1 MFDLFL
7 ARCATLVDVLSYE
20 LAVRD
25 WTDWL
30 FCFAPILIF
39 LEVPRVYLPLA
50 WLVLRRWLGRDGNR
64 EVREAF
70 ARSEPFV
77 SVVIA
82 GRNEAPTIEAA
93 LRAVLD
99 QAYANFEVIVVDD
112 ASEDRMFELAA
123 RFRQDARVRVVRNQN
138 LTGRTGRPSATN
150 LGLRYARG
158 EFLVSLDADTTIDRG
173 TLRALVAPFA
183 DPEVGVVAGNVLA
196 RNPDANWLTR
206 VQTLEYAQSIGLR
219 KQWTDSCDCTLMASG
234 AIGCFR
240 SSAVRELR
248 GWSQELAEDS
258 DISVRMRKIGWKIVF
273 ARDAVA
279 LTEVPESLGAL
290 TRQRRRWDRGGWRAY
305 FKKHAW
311 AFRPRVV
318 GWTYALEMAAEFF
331 FSILMTG
338 IYPLYLAWML
348 ATDGPLVLGF
358 VWLVSMG
365 AYLVLSTLSVGAVA
379 YLSPRLQHPFR
390 LLPAALV
397 LPFYKGLLRWVR
409 LHAIALELTRRRYED
424 GFLPEVA
431 WFNAPRW

>member
-1 MFDLFL
+1 MFDVLL
-7 ARCATLVDVLSYE
+7 ARWADFADSIAFE

-25 WTDWL
+25 WVDWIV
-30 FCFAPILIF
+30 CFAPILVF
-39 LEVPRVYLPLA
+39 LEIPRTYLPLV
-50 WLVLRRWLGRDGNR
+50 WLLLRRGF
-64 EVREAF
+64 VRERSVAVRAAF
-70 ARSEPFV
+70 VRREPLV

-99 QAYANFEVIVVDD
+99 QSYGNFEVIVVDD
-112 ASEDRMFELAA
+112 ASEDRMFELAS
-123 RFRQDARVRVVRNQN
+123 RFRGDPRVRVVRNQN

-183 DPEVGVVAGNVLA
+183 DPRVGVVAGNVLV
-196 RNPDANWLTR
+196 RNPDVNWLTR
-206 VQTLEYAQSIGLR
+206 VQTLEYVQSIELR
-219 KQWTDSCDCTLMASG
+219 KQWTDLCDCTLMASG
-234 AIGCFR
+234 AIGAFR
-240 SSAVRELR
+240 VSAVRELR

-258 DISVRMRKIGWKIVF
+258 DISVRMRKIGWKLAF

-279 LTEVPESLGAL
+279 LTEVPEDLG
-290 TRQRRRWDRGGWRAY
+290 TVVRQRRRWDRGGWRAY
-305 FKKHAW
+305 FKKHAF

-331 FSILMTG
+331 FAISMTAL
-338 IYPLYLAWML
+338 YPFYLACML
-348 ATDGPLVLGF
+348 ATEGPVVLGF
-358 VWLVSMG
+358 VWLVSMA
-365 AYLVLSTLSVGAVA
+365 AYLTLSASSVGAIA
-379 YLSPRLQHPFR
+379 HLSSRIERPLRLV
-390 LLPAALV
+390 PAALI

-409 LHAIALELTRRRYED
+409 LHAITLELTRRRYED
-424 GFLPEVA
+424 GFLPELA